1 MNMQRVSTL
10 VFVLGLCAACAPP
23 LTERERDVGLGYLV
37 GSGVGAGVGAATGNP
52 ALGAIAGG
60 PVGAVTGWG
69 WASWR
74 ERDRQIADLQAQ
86 LAAQQHEVDL
96 LREGMR
102 RLGRSEWLEP

>member
-1 MNMQRVSTL
+1 M
-10 VFVLGLCAACAPP
+10 
-23 LTERERDVGLGYLV
+23 
-37 GSGVGAGVGAATGNP
+37 
-52 ALGAIAGG
+52 
-60 PVGAVTGWG
+60 TGWG